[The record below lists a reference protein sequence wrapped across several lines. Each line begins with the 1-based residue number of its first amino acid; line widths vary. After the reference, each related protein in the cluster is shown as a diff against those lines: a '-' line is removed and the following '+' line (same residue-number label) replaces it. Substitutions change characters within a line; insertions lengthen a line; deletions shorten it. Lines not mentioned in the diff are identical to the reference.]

1 MASVPLPISSI
12 GQYSGQL
19 YERAGGLRAILEA
32 LPAAVYTTDAEGRI
46 TSYNEEAVRFSG
58 RVPQIGSDSWCV
70 TWKLYW
76 PDGTPLPHDQ
86 CPMAIA
92 LKEGRP
98 VRGVSAIAERP
109 DGTRVHFMPYPT
121 PITDANGRIIGG
133 VNMLVDITD
142 QKRAEESQARLA
154 AIVQSSDD
162 AIVSKSLDG
171 IIRTWNVGAERI
183 FGYSAEEAIGKHIT
197 LIIPDER
204 LAEEDM
210 VLGKIRRGEVVDHF
224 DTVRRTKDGRLLN
237 ISLTVSPI
245 RDAAGR
251 IIGASKIARDI
262 TERKQMDQALRHLV
276 DELRS
281 ADQKK
286 DEFIAMLAH
295 ELRNPLSAIAVAADL
310 LARSRIEDRKARFA
324 VPAIERQLRQLRR
337 LVDDLLNM
345 ARITS
350 GKLVLRKEPLEL
362 RQFAAAALED
372 YRELAG
378 PGVALGVEGV
388 EVHVDADPARLKQM
402 IENLLDNAIK
412 YGGKHIVMTIEVR
425 ERLARLAVR
434 DDGQGI
440 SPELQ
445 ESLFKPFVQGA
456 QPADREQHGLG
467 LGLALV
473 QRLASLH
480 GGGVE
485 ATSEGVGKGSTVTIA
500 LPLAKL
506 ATVAARASTP
516 TAVRKR
522 RVLVIED
529 DADSR
534 ECLKLLLETEG
545 HAVALSSTG
554 AAALAEVGTF
564 QPDIALVDVGLPDM
578 DGYEVARRLRMLPGG
593 KDVKLIAITGYGADK
608 DRRRAKQAGFDVHV
622 TKPVSYEQL
631 ATAFE
636 AA

>member
-1 MASVPLPISSI
+1 M
-12 GQYSGQL
+12 
-19 YERAGGLRAILEA
+19 
-32 LPAAVYTTDAEGRI
+32 
-46 TSYNEEAVRFSG
+46 
-58 RVPQIGSDSWCV
+58 
-70 TWKLYW
+70 
-76 PDGTPLPHDQ
+76 
-86 CPMAIA
+86 
-92 LKEGRP
+92 
-98 VRGVSAIAERP
+98 
-109 DGTRVHFMPYPT
+109 
-121 PITDANGRIIGG
+121 
-133 VNMLVDITD
+133 
-142 QKRAEESQARLA
+142 
-154 AIVQSSDD
+154 
-162 AIVSKSLDG
+162 
-171 IIRTWNVGAERI
+171 
-183 FGYSAEEAIGKHIT
+183 
-197 LIIPDER
+197 
-204 LAEEDM
+204 
-210 VLGKIRRGEVVDHF
+210 
-224 DTVRRTKDGRLLN
+224 
-237 ISLTVSPI
+237 
-245 RDAAGR
+245 
-251 IIGASKIARDI
+251 
-262 TERKQMDQALRHLV
+262 
-276 DELRS
+276 
-281 ADQKK
+281 
-286 DEFIAMLAH
+286 
-295 ELRNPLSAIAVAADL
+295 
-310 LARSRIEDRKARFA
+310 
-324 VPAIERQLRQLRR
+324 
-337 LVDDLLNM
+337 
-345 ARITS
+345 
-350 GKLVLRKEPLEL
+350 
-362 RQFAAAALED
+362 
-372 YRELAG
+372 
-378 PGVALGVEGV
+378 ALGVEGV

>member
-121 PITDANGRIIGG
+121 PIKDANGRVIGG

-142 QKRAEESQARLA
+142 QKLAEESQARLA

-197 LIIPDER
+197 LIIPYER
-204 LAEEDM
+204 RAEEDM
-210 VLGKIRRGEVVDHF
+210 VLGKIRRGEIVDHF
-224 DTVRRTKDGRLLN
+224 DTVRRTKDGRMLN
-237 ISLTVSPI
+237 ISLSVSPI
-245 RDAAGR
+245 RDAGGR

-262 TERKQMDQALRHLV
+262 TERKQMDEALRHLV

-362 RQFAAAALED
+362 RHFAAAALED

-378 PGVALGVEGV
+378 PGVAISLEGTQA
-388 EVHVDADPARLKQM
+388 HVDADPARLKQM

-412 YGGKHIVMTIEVR
+412 YGGKHIAVTVEVH

-440 SPELQ
+440 SAELQ
-445 ESLFKPFVQGA
+445 GSLFKPFVQGA
-456 QPADREQHGLG
+456 QPPDREQHGLG

-485 ATSEGVGKGSTVTIA
+485 ATSEGVGKGSIFTIA
-500 LPLAKL
+500 LPLARP
-506 ATVAARASTP
+506 ATEAAPAATP

-554 AAALAEVGTF
+554 AAALAEAATF

-636 AA
+636 TT